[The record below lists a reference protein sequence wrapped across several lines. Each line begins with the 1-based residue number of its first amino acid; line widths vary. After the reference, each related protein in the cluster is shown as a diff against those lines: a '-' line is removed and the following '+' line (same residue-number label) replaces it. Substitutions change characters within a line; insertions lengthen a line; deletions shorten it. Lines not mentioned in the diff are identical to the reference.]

1 MDQNEIR
8 VDEEGVN
15 TKVDLQ
21 KFNIFSKK
29 ISFQLLFLSIWIFV
43 FSTLMYYLI
52 YQQAKASLIELNIFP
67 KPLTWILWISAIL
80 IPINIIILY
89 LAPFQNLFMENKIIV
104 NQKSLIYQNA
114 FNYFQSDDFIK
125 TKNTIESYLNQIH
138 ERNLSIDKEDLL
150 SLLHKSHILLIIT
163 RNITQIKEY
172 IENHNKKL
180 AFNEYQNS
188 NGFLN
193 HHLDIISE
201 STMNDFDNLLHLI
214 QEL

>member
-1 MDQNEIR
+1 
-8 VDEEGVN
+8 
-15 TKVDLQ
+15 
-21 KFNIFSKK
+21 
-29 ISFQLLFLSIWIFV
+29 
-43 FSTLMYYLI
+43 MYYLI
-52 YQQAKASLIELNIFP
+52 YQQAKSSLIGLNIFP
-67 KPLTWILWISAIL
+67 KSLTWILWISAIL
-80 IPINIIILY
+80 IPINLIILY
-89 LAPFQNLFMENKIIV
+89 LAPFQDSYMEEKNIV
-104 NQKSLIYQNA
+104 NQKSLIYRNA

-172 IENHNKKL
+172 IENQHKEL

-193 HHLDIISE
+193 HHLGIIPE
-201 STMNDFDNLLHLI
+201 TIRNEFDKLFPCI
-214 QEL
+214 QAL